1 MSEVVIQVEKVRK
14 VYRTGDVEVEALRGI
29 DLTIRDGEFVALMG
43 ASGSGKSTLMNLLG
57 CLDRPTSGRYLFCGQ
72 DVTTLSRDE
81 LAVMRN
87 DRLGFVFQGFNLLKR
102 TTALE
107 NVELP
112 LLYSAKISQRERRQR
127 ALGLLEKFGL
137 ADRQTHFSN
146 QLSGGQQQR
155 VAIARALVNHPQVL
169 LADEP
174 TGNLDSRTGLE
185 ILAEFQRLNEEQKQT
200 ILMVTHDQEIAN
212 CSKRQIVMRDGR
224 IVNDRATAVRRNAA
238 KELDALLR
246 TIPAPA
252 ALGPMEAAG

>member
-1 MSEVVIQVEKVRK
+1 MSECVIQVEKVRK
-14 VYRTGDVEVEALRGI
+14 VYRTGDLEVEALRGV
-29 DLTIRDGEFVALMG
+29 DLTIEDGEFVALMG

-81 LAVMRN
+81 LAKMRN

-102 TTALE
+102 TSALE

-112 LLYSAKISQRERRQR
+112 LLYSKKVSPRERRRR
-127 ALGLLEKFGL
+127 AIELLDKFGL
-137 ADRQTHFSN
+137 GDRQSHFSN

-155 VAIARALVNHPQVL
+155 VAIARALVNRPEVL

-185 ILAEFQRLNEEQKQT
+185 ILAEFQRLNEEHGQT

-224 IVNDRATAVRRNAA
+224 IVSDRATAVRRNAA